1 VLLFRLKGFL
11 KNFFHTID
19 EFTRGAPKKKKITR
33 GVPTSF
39 KNVVVMFSSL
49 SRIIFFFKT
58 AASSSFNVA
67 ESYINFFFRELVF
80 LFHSISI
87 KGSSLA
93 FAW

>member
-1 VLLFRLKGFL
+1 VLLFRLKGFF
-11 KNFFHTID
+11 KEFFHTID
-19 EFTRGAPKKKKITR
+19 EFTRAQEKKITR

-58 AASSSFNVA
+58 VASSSFNVA